1 MIDMYIERT
10 LRVSKKDKHAAVCTS
25 IYDTNCRK
33 VNIHYVNWLEN
44 SSTSDI
50 QHKHNIHISI
60 RYFHKHTYAQS
71 TQTEVKNE
79 RKQPHTA
86 RIPTNKT
93 AINNN
98 TNYKAEPHANKR
110 TATHTHTKKRTP
122 KQSQE

>member
-1 MIDMYIERT
+1 MYIERT

-60 RYFHKHTYAQS
+60 RYFHKHT
-71 TQTEVKNE
+71 
-79 RKQPHTA
+79 
-86 RIPTNKT
+86 
-93 AINNN
+93 
-98 TNYKAEPHANKR
+98 
-110 TATHTHTKKRTP
+110 HTHIQHRQKSRTKENNHPHRKNSN
-122 KQSQE
+122 QQDHNQ